1 MKNINVS
8 FINFAQEVKKYIA
21 NSNEKFIKWGADN
34 NVPFQMLGMYDS
46 VPEHSSSINFLEAN
60 TVGEGLEDSTIFD
73 YWTLKKLI
81 LDYFIFGGFA
91 VKVNK
96 LRNGGLSYEYLD
108 IAKCRFNLAKN
119 KVGYADDWTK
129 YKVELEWY
137 ELVTSAEEVKGECI
151 FYFKN
156 NKSREVYPR
165 PHYLPAFRSIETA
178 EAMGQYHNSNAK
190 NGFTPSTIINFNNG
204 QPDDD
209 TKAQIHKDFKENF
222 TGPNASRFLLTFND
236 TKEAETTISKLDN
249 DNLDQKFADLQ
260 KWIQNQIIM
269 SHQITS
275 GQLIGVRPEN
285 QGFSKTEYSE
295 AMEIFKD
302 VVIKGFRNEIEY
314 ALGKMTGKIVKIKES
329 DSIDEPESTEEITEN
344 NDTNKI

>member
-34 NVPFQMLGMYDS
+34 NIPFRMLDMYDS
-46 VPEHSSSINFLEAN
+46 VPEHSASINFLNDN
-60 TVGEGLEDSTIFD
+60 TVGEGLDDSTILD
-73 YWTLKKLI
+73 YWSVKRLI
-81 LDYFIFGGFA
+81 LDYFLFGGFT

-96 LRNGGLSYEYLD
+96 LRNGNLTYEYID
-108 IAKCRFNLAKN
+108 ISKCRFNISKN
-119 KVGYADDWTK
+119 KIGYADDWTK
-129 YKVELEWY
+129 YKVELEWF
-137 ELVTSAEEVKGECI
+137 EMVTDASQVKGECI

-156 NKSREVYPR
+156 NKSREIYPR

-178 EAMGQYHNSNAK
+178 EAIGQYHNSNAK

-204 QPDDD
+204 TPDED
-209 TKAQIHKDFKENF
+209 TKAQIEKGIKEKF
-222 TGPNASRFLLTFND
+222 TGPNASRFLLTFNES
-236 TKEAETTISKLDN
+236 KEAETTISKLDN

-260 KWIQNQIIM
+260 KWIQNQIVI

-285 QGFSKTEYSE
+285 QGFSKTEYIE

-302 VVIKGFRNEIEY
+302 IVIKGFRNEIEY
-314 ALGKMTGKIVKIKES
+314 ALGKLTGKTVKLMDSEESKEV
-329 DSIDEPESTEEITEN
+329 EKPEENEN
-344 NDTNKI
+344 NDTNTL

>member
-1 MKNINVS
+1 MKNTNIS
-8 FINFAQEVKKYIA
+8 FISFAEEVKKYIF
-21 NSNEKFIKWGADN
+21 NSNEKFIKWGAEN
-34 NVPFQMLGMYDS
+34 NLPFKMLDMYDS
-46 VPEHSSSINFLEAN
+46 VPEHGSSINFLEAN
-60 TVGEGLEDSTIFD
+60 TVGDGLEDPTILD
-73 YWTLKKLI
+73 YWSLKKLI
-81 LDYFIFGGFA
+81 LDYYIFGGFM
-91 VKVNK
+91 VKINK
-96 LRNGGLSYEYLD
+96 LRNGNSTYEYID
-108 IAKCRFNLAKN
+108 ISKCRFNPDKT
-119 KVGYADDWTK
+119 KVGYSEDWTK
-129 YKVELEWY
+129 YKVELTWY
-137 ELVTSAEEVKGECI
+137 DLVESADKAKGECI
-151 FYFKN
+151 YYFKN

-165 PHYLPAFRSIETA
+165 PHYLTAFRSIETA

-285 QGFSKTEYSE
+285 QGFSKTEYTE
-295 AMEIFKD
+295 AMEIFLN

-314 ALGKMTGKIVKIKES
+314 ALGKLTGKTVKIKES
-329 DSIDEPESTEEITEN
+329 DSIDEPESTEEVTEN
-344 NDTNKI
+344 NDTNTL